1 MELRTWRIGY
11 WPQREWIERRG
22 ILVWLAEVSTS
33 LGAGLY
39 LASLYFDSLI
49 GLLIGWLIIVVFK
62 IPLHLAYFGKPLRF
76 WRTVPPFTD
85 RWKTSWFTRGII
97 FTMLF
102 SGFGFL
108 QLIFSFLLPG
118 SVLDISFKVLAGI
131 FAFLCGI
138 YSGLIMNRV
147 KAIPFWNSALLPV
160 LLITSAVLYGFA
172 ILLVLGLLGADISI
186 MELKPIILTL
196 LVINAF
202 FLAMYLLGTTY
213 MGTAG
218 QEAIR
223 RLLKHFP
230 TAAVFWLGLVTLGII
245 LPFAVSVSGYLVED
259 VSPAVLILG
268 VAGRMVGAFS
278 LMFCLLKVGI
288 YRPLLPSVTA

>member
-1 MELRTWRIGY
+1 MKLRAWTIGY

-49 GLLIGWLIIVVFK
+49 GLLVGWLIIVVLK
-62 IPLHLAYFGKPLRF
+62 IPLHLAFFGKPLRF

-102 SGFGFL
+102 SGFGLL

-131 FAFLCGI
+131 FAFLVGI

-172 ILLVLGLLGADISI
+172 LLLILGLIGADINI
-186 MELKPIILTL
+186 QALKPIILTL

-202 FLAMYLLGTTY
+202 FLAIYVLGATY
-213 MGTAG
+213 MGPAG
-218 QEAIR
+218 QEAVN
-223 RLLKHFP
+223 RLNHFP
-230 TAAVFWLGLVTLGII
+230 TAAIFWVGLVTLGII
-245 LPFAVSVSGYLVED
+245 LPFAVSVAGYLVENI
-259 VSPAVLILG
+259 SPALLILG

-278 LMFCLLKVGI
+278 LMYCWLKVGI
-288 YRPLLPSVTA
+288 YRPLLESVAP

>member
-1 MELRTWRIGY
+1 VKLRAWTIGY

-49 GLLIGWLIIVVFK
+49 GLLVGWLIIVVLK
-62 IPLHLAYFGKPLRF
+62 IPLHLAFFGKPLRF

-102 SGFGFL
+102 SGFGLL

-131 FAFLCGI
+131 FAFLVGI

-172 ILLVLGLLGADISI
+172 LLLILGLIGADINI
-186 MELKPIILTL
+186 QALKPIILTL

-202 FLAMYLLGTTY
+202 FLAIYVLGATY
-213 MGTAG
+213 MGPAG
-218 QEAIR
+218 QEAVN
-223 RLLKHFP
+223 RLNHFP
-230 TAAVFWLGLVTLGII
+230 TAAIFWVGLVTLGII
-245 LPFAVSVSGYLVED
+245 LPFAVSVAGYLVENI
-259 VSPAVLILG
+259 SPALLILG

-278 LMFCLLKVGI
+278 LMYCWLKVGI
-288 YRPLLPSVTA
+288 YRPLLESVAP

>member
-1 MELRTWRIGY
+1 MELRAWKTGY
-11 WPQREWIERRG
+11 LPQREWIERRG

-39 LASLYFDSLI
+39 LASLYFDSIIGMLI
-49 GLLIGWLIIVVFK
+49 GVLIIMVFK
-62 IPLHLAYFGKPLRF
+62 IPLHLAYFGKPFRF

-97 FTMLF
+97 FTIVF

-118 SVLDISFKVLAGI
+118 SILEITFKVLAGI
-131 FAFLCGI
+131 FAFLVGI
-138 YSGLIMNRV
+138 YSGLIMSRV
-147 KAIPFWNSALLPV
+147 KAIPLWNSTLLPV

-172 ILLVLGLLGADISI
+172 ILLILGLFGADISI
-186 MELKPIILTL
+186 TELKPIILTL
-196 LVINAF
+196 LLVNVF
-202 FLAMYLLGTTY
+202 FLTMYLLGSTY
-213 MGTAG
+213 MGPAG

-230 TAAVFWLGLVTLGII
+230 TAVVFWVGVVTLGII
-245 LPFAVSVSGYLVED
+245 LPFTVSVLGYLVED

-268 VAGRMVGAFS
+268 VAGRMVGAFG
-278 LMFCLLKVGI
+278 LMYCLLKVGI
-288 YRPLLPSVTA
+288 YKPLLPSETA